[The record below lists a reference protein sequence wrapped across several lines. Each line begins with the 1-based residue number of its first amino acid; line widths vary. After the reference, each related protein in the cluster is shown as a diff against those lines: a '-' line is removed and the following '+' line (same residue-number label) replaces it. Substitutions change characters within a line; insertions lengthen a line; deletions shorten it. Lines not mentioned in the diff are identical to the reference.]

1 MASVTFN
8 NEITRSKSNIDYASN
23 KNIHEHKLHS
33 RNTGNKQGLSSSKE
47 DSLEVLLQTG
57 IAELVV
63 TVDICTGSL
72 MGILQIEQYKSFRLC
87 WTRNRQPYP
96 GIVRASDPAARG
108 SSPSEGGRQNE
119 KKREKSS
126 GIFREAEQNPFL
138 ESIGGLAQ
146 KDSGMSD
153 FSME

>member
-1 MASVTFN
+1 
-8 NEITRSKSNIDYASN
+8 
-23 KNIHEHKLHS
+23 
-33 RNTGNKQGLSSSKE
+33 
-47 DSLEVLLQTG
+47 
-57 IAELVV
+57 
-63 TVDICTGSL
+63 

-119 KKREKSS
+119 KKREKAA
-126 GIFREAEQNPFL
+126 GFFARQNRIRFWNRL
-138 ESIGGLAQ
+138 VGLAQ